1 MDTQSIDIF
10 TQARRIDPTLKLAPK
25 HHAEMARRQIHP
37 VAFSR
42 EALFSAMAAGK
53 LVVFT
58 DVPVPVKGE
67 QELGRRQAVFQ
78 SLRSGFRKR
87 QTFRVRQGRDGERRQ
102 RLRVDELLRR
112 WSGDRGLVNITD
124 LHIRGSKLFK
134 SIDCSALSD
143 FNLLAGA
150 RDRVGAEE
158 MLTMVVSSAGVF
170 TDSHSDV
177 PDGSNHCF
185 VGKKLWLVWDTFEG
199 IARNLEDVERS
210 GTDRDQAAFNIS
222 AFLAIPGSRWFVV
235 ADGQTLFLPGHFTH
249 KVITLE
255 DYISIGSF
263 FVMLPSYWRTLLRW
277 TEHTP
282 LWALNAPPGQRLA
295 QVDQITRR
303 VTRKLKGLA
312 AMPEREQVRW
322 GVPHLI
328 SAVGEWRR
336 NAGPDSL
343 SALTP
348 DSMRLVRAVFDFRN
362 RTRRLAQARSPAAQ
376 ATVGVG
382 WRNGE
387 GIALAEGY
395 RWQAFDLS
403 TA

>member
-42 EALFSAMAAGK
+42 ETLFASMAAGK
-53 LVVFT
+53 PVVFT

-102 RLRVDELLRR
+102 SLRVDELLRR

-124 LHIRGSKLFK
+124 LHIRGSKLFR

-150 RDRVGAEE
+150 RDPVGAEE

-210 GTDRDQAAFNIS
+210 GTDRDQAAFKHLGVS
-222 AFLAIPGSRWFVV
+222 CRP
-235 ADGQTLFLPGHFTH
+235 
-249 KVITLE
+249 
-255 DYISIGSF
+255 
-263 FVMLPSYWRTLLRW
+263 
-277 TEHTP
+277 
-282 LWALNAPPGQRLA
+282 RLTM
-295 QVDQITRR
+295 VRR
-303 VTRKLKGLA
+303 RRR
-312 AMPEREQVRW
+312 PDP
-322 GVPHLI
+322 VP
-328 SAVGEWRR
+328 
-336 NAGPDSL
+336 AGPFHPQGDHARGL
-343 SALTP
+343 YRHRQFLRHAPELLAHAAAL
-348 DSMRLVRAVFDFRN
+348 DRAHPAMG
-362 RTRRLAQARSPAAQ
+362 AQCPA
-376 ATVGVG
+376 
-382 WRNGE
+382 
-387 GIALAEGY
+387 
-395 RWQAFDLS
+395 
-403 TA
+403 